1 MMVRAFLVPGLLSLM
16 LAAAGRGDT
25 ALTETEKIERLLDV
39 VRTTNIVFIRNG
51 EEHTGPDAEQH
62 LRGKWKLAV
71 KEIATA
77 RDFISKLASRSS
89 TTGEEYR
96 VRLADGSELPS
107 GDWLTARLAEIE
119 GGARPATTPSPG
131 AGATVDE
138 VLAVIRESDLWFLR
152 VEDDEVEERSGE
164 DMARHVSVKYVL
176 DGSPQVTAD
185 EFIRRYCSR
194 SWIHGTEYRV
204 KLDES
209 RTVPLAEWL
218 QEQISRRRAR

>member
-1 MMVRAFLVPGLLSLM
+1 MMVRAILATGLLSVV
-16 LAAAGRGDT
+16 LAAPGLGAV
-25 ALTETEKIERLLDV
+25 LTETEKIERLLDV
-39 VRTTNIVFIRNG
+39 VRTSNIVFIRNG
-51 EEHTGPDAEQH
+51 EEHTAPDAEQH

-71 KEIATA
+71 NEIATA
-77 RDFISKLASRSS
+77 HDFIAKLASRSS

-107 GDWLTARLAEIE
+107 AEWLTARLAEIE
-119 GGARPATTPSPG
+119 GRAGAATTPSPG
-131 AGATVDE
+131 ARPDVEE
-138 VLAVIRESDLWFLR
+138 VLSVIRESGLWFLR
-152 VEDDEVEERSGE
+152 VEDDETEERSGE

-194 SWIHGTEYRV
+194 SWLHDTEYRV

-209 RTVPLAEWL
+209 RTMPLAEWL
-218 QEQISRRRAR
+218 QDQISRRRSP